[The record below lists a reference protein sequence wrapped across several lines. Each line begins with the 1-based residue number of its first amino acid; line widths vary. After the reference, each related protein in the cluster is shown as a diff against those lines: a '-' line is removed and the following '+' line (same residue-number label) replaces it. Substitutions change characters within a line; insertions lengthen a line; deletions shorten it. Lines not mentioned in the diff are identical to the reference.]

1 MSADRE
7 VIAARLDLIAARA
20 KVLANEYRQNKLW
33 EGELTTGLRDIQSQ
47 IESVQRESRDDQY
60 YGR

>member
-1 MSADRE
+1 MSIDKE

-20 KVLANEYRQNKLW
+20 RILAADYRGSKLW
-33 EGELTTGLRDIQSQ
+33 EGELTKGLNEIQAEVDAAKRDS
-47 IESVQRESRDDQY
+47 REDQY

>member
-7 VIAARLDLIAARA
+7 IVAARLDLIAAKA
-20 KVLANEYRQNKLW
+20 KILAASYRGSKLW
-33 EGELTTGLRDIQSQ
+33 EGELTRGLNE
-47 IESVQRESRDDQY
+47 IEVELKAVQRDSREDQY